1 MIQNKIWLYLDDVR
15 TPIEDDWQIVRNYD
29 EFVAHIN
36 LYGLENYECISLDHD
51 LGEEAMREYYRNVAP
66 NSKLDYTNIK
76 EHTGM
81 DCARFLVDLS
91 FRSKMPLPKVYV
103 HSANP
108 VGTENII
115 RLINNYLET
124 MGLPQS
130 CVKVKISHTFT
141 DVLSEDQ
148 IQRRRAIKNGDL

>member
-1 MIQNKIWLYLDDVR
+1 MVQDKIWLYLDDVR
-15 TPIEDDWQIVRNYD
+15 TPVEDNWQVVRNYD
-29 EFVAHIN
+29 EFVAHIKLN
-36 LYGLENYECISLDHD
+36 GLENYECISLDHD

-66 NSKLDYTNIK
+66 NSKLDYNNIK

-91 FRSKMPLPKVYV
+91 FRNNIPLPKVYV

-115 RLINNYLET
+115 RLINNYLENT
-124 MGLPQS
+124 GLTAS

-141 DVLSEDQ
+141 NTLSETD